1 MSAPLP
7 PAVDVALTFAG
18 SICLVHLLTEEAR
31 DWVDEHV
38 SADRQTWC
46 GALVV
51 ETRYVDTLAAGMQSD
66 GLTVCLEDR

>member
-1 MSAPLP
+1 MSAPQT
-7 PAVDVALTFAG
+7 PAVDVAVTVAG
-18 SICLVHLLTEEAR
+18 SICLFHLLSAEAR

-51 ETRYVDTLAAGMQSD
+51 EPRYAETLAEGMQSD